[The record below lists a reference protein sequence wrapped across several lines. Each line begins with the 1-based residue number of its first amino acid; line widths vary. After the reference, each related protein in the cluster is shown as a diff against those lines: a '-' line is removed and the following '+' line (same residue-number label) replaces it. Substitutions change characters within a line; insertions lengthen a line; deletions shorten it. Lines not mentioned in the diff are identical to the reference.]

1 MSDGNARL
9 IALLVRVSAGEQA
22 ALRSL
27 YDLTSAKLFGVIL
40 RITAGDRA
48 AAEEVLQDSYVKVW
62 RKASLF
68 DPGKASAITWLCT
81 IARNAAIDW
90 RRSNALLPQP
100 LSQEDAASELADMS
114 VDAQADMESRSM
126 RHHILNCLGQLEPQ
140 QAQAVKTAFFDGL
153 THSELSAHMAVP
165 LGTLKSWIRRAM
177 SVLKDCIDDGR

>member
-1 MSDGNARL
+1 MSDGNVRL
-9 IALLVRVSAGEQA
+9 ISLLERVGKGEQA
-22 ALRSL
+22 ALRAV
-27 YDLTSAKLFGVIL
+27 YDATSAKLFGVIL

-48 AAEEVLQDSYVKVW
+48 AAEEVLQDSYVKIW
-62 RKASLF
+62 RKAALF
-68 DPGKASAITWLCT
+68 DPAKAAAITWLCT
-81 IARNAAIDW
+81 IARNSAIDW

-100 LSQEDAASELADMS
+100 LSEEDAASELADLT
-114 VDAQADMESRSM
+114 VDTEGEMESRSM

-140 QAQAVKTAFFDGL
+140 QARAVKTAFFDGL